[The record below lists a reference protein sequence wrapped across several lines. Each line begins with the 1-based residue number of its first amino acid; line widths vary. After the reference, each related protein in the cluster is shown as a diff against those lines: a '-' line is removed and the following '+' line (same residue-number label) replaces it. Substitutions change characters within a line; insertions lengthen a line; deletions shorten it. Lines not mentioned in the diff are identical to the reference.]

1 MTSNMKPPK
10 LKLNLGE
17 HEGVFLKRLLPLTT
31 LVAPRGDRDLA
42 INLLG
47 FHTPNQYAHAY
58 IKDRRGGDMLAIII
72 FLFMLDEYEERKAFF
87 EMITFR
93 DKFLESRLS
102 QLCGFDE
109 EGMSVEELEEI
120 WNLDFPY

>member
-1 MTSNMKPPK
+1 MIRPK
-10 LKLNLGE
+10 LKLNLGK
-17 HEGVFLKRLLPLTT
+17 HEGVFMKRLLPLVN

-58 IKDRRGGDMLAIII
+58 VKDRRWGDMLAIIV
-72 FLFMLDEYEERKAFF
+72 FLFMLDDYAERKHFF
-87 EMITFR
+87 EMITFN
-93 DKFLESRLS
+93 DKFLENRLS

-109 EGMSVEELEEI
+109 EGMSVEELDYL
-120 WNLDFPY
+120 WNLESE